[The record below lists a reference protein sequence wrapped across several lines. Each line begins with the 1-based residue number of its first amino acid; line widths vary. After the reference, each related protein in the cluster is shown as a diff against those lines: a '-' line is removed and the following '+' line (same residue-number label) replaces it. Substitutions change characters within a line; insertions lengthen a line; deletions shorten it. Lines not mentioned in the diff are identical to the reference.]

1 MPQLTDYES
10 KSLENFEKAIIAGKF
25 STECLVQF
33 FELAGQYLN
42 VCSPAQYARINNLS
56 YNGVKNNRKIRTL
69 NKIKYLVIES

>member
-33 FELAGQYLN
+33 FELAGEYLN
-42 VCSPAQYARINNLS
+42 VCSPAEFGRLNKLT
-56 YNGVKNNRKIRTL
+56 YNGVKKCRKIRVI
-69 NKIKYLVIES
+69 NKIKYLVIE

>member
-10 KSLENFEKAIIAGKF
+10 KSLENFEKAIINGKF

-42 VCSPAQYARINNLS
+42 VCSPAEFGRLNKLS
-56 YNGVKNNRKIRTL
+56 YNGVKKCRKIRVI
-69 NKIKYLVIES
+69 NKIKYLASND